1 MQLFLNELLETR
13 TEFAVLAIDID
24 FFKKINDQ
32 YGHDQG
38 DVVLKTLAQIMLTN
52 FRDHDIC
59 CRSGGEEFLVLMTT
73 ADPSVAYKAAERL
86 RTTMQQT
93 NINGMGEIT
102 ISIGI
107 AFWFKDAEDI
117 SEVLKLADNKLYEA
131 KHAGRNCT
139 KSTAEHES

>member
-1 MQLFLNELLETR
+1 REQ
-13 TEFAVLAIDID
+13 
-24 FFKKINDQ
+24 
-32 YGHDQG
+32 
-38 DVVLKTLAQIMLTN
+38 DV
-52 FRDHDIC
+52 C

-73 ADPSVAYKAAERL
+73 ADANVAYKAAERL

-139 KSTAEHES
+139 KSTAT